1 MPKTR
6 IRNNSFLHPNMTR
19 HYTVEITETTAK
31 LKLTYRNGKFKR
43 LEHLSG
49 QINNQTIKEI
59 GRIIPPKE
67 TDLEAFKQSF
77 EGKITYTAEVKE
89 KSLYTHFLET
99 WYQFYERATGVAP
112 KFTGADGKALKQII
126 AYLKQINGGNEPIA
140 LQNWQLILSKWET
153 LKEFHQDNTDLKYI
167 NSRLNVIIREIIKNN
182 GSDTSGA
189 NSNVS
194 I

>member
-1 MPKTR
+1 
-6 IRNNSFLHPNMTR
+6 MTR

-31 LKLTYRNGKFKR
+31 LKLTYRNGNFKR
-43 LEHLSG
+43 LEHLTG
-49 QINNQTIKEI
+49 KINNQTIKEI

-77 EGKITYTAEVKE
+77 EGKITYTAEVKQ

-99 WYQFYERATGVAP
+99 WYLYYRNENNGIDP
-112 KFTGADGKALKQII
+112 KFTGVDGKALKQII
-126 AYLKQINGGNEPIA
+126 AYLKQINGGNERVA
-140 LQNWQLILSKWET
+140 LNNWKQILSKYHE
-153 LKEFHQDNTDLKYI
+153 LKEFHRDNLDLKYI

-182 GSDTSGA
+182 GTNPSSA
-189 NSNVS
+189 NSSVS